1 MHPDDP
7 LDASAP
13 ADPAPSGLREAKK
26 ARTRANLARAALLL
40 AAEEGLHG
48 TTVEAIAAR
57 AGVSPRTFFNYFDSK
72 DEAVV
77 HLGADRFRRLM
88 STLFDGPRADARGTG
103 VNDDVVVVPS
113 PSADPILRI
122 RDAMLDFLRDSDA
135 DADASADDDLMKA
148 ALERDQSLYGTLHA
162 TMTAVGAE
170 FEAALTTRYADEAE
184 RDRARVGLSVALGLT
199 QTAMQ
204 SARAGRTVTPMAD
217 QVAHY
222 FELLHSA
229 FASPATTEAHPT
241 EEGPTT
247 S

>member
-1 MHPDDP
+1 MSALSSGAPRRP

-13 ADPAPSGLREAKK
+13 ADPAPSGLCEAKK
-26 ARTRANLARAALLL
+26 ARTRADLARAALLL
-40 AAEEGLHG
+40 AAEESLHG

-88 STLFDGPRADARGTG
+88 STLFDGPRADARGTR

-199 QTAMQ
+199 QTAM
-204 SARAGRTVTPMAD
+204 
-217 QVAHY
+217 
-222 FELLHSA
+222 
-229 FASPATTEAHPT
+229 
-241 EEGPTT
+241 
-247 S
+247 

>member
-1 MHPDDP
+1 M
-7 LDASAP
+7 
-13 ADPAPSGLREAKK
+13 
-26 ARTRANLARAALLL
+26 
-40 AAEEGLHG
+40 
-48 TTVEAIAAR
+48 EAIAAR

-88 STLFDGPRADARGTG
+88 STLFDGPRADARGTR

-170 FEAALTTRYADEAE
+170 FEAALISHYASESDRE
-184 RDRARVGLSVALGLT
+184 RARVGLAVALSLT

-204 SARAGRTVTPMAD
+204 STRSGLADTPLAELVARYFDLLRT
-217 QVAHY
+217 
-222 FELLHSA
+222 A
-229 FASPATTEAHPT
+229 FTDERPLP
-241 EEGPTT
+241 
-247 S
+247 

>member
-26 ARTRANLARAALLL
+26 ARTRADLARAALLL

-88 STLFDGPRADARGTG
+88 STLFDGPRADARGTR

-148 ALERDQSLYGTLHA
+148 ALERNQSLYGTLHA

-222 FELLHSA
+222 FGLLHSA